1 MKNSTR
7 QNILKKCFEAIEKGG
22 FEALRTDKEIQNLGI
37 SKGAFYHYFP
47 TKLELG
53 YAIIDEIIKPLYE
66 SKWSVLLEQD
76 THVAHR
82 LWDLI
87 EKEKDRATDTRIS
100 RGDVLYNLMLEM
112 SGVDTQFRL
121 KLDEVLEIQ
130 VKILQKALL
139 QGKNNQEFKS
149 GMDSRS
155 MAYMLIGQD
164 RKSVV

>member
-100 RGDVLYNLMLEM
+100 RGDVLYNLMLAI
-112 SGVDTQFRL
+112 S
-121 KLDEVLEIQ
+121 
-130 VKILQKALL
+130 
-139 QGKNNQEFKS
+139 
-149 GMDSRS
+149 
-155 MAYMLIGQD
+155 
-164 RKSVV
+164 